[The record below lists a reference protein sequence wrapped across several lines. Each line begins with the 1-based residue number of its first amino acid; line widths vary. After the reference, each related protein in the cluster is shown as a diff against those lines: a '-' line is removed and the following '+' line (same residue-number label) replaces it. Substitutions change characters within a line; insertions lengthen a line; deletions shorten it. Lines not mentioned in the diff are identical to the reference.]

1 MVDRSLKE
9 SVYIA
14 SLNNHTLTPLHLSV
28 YQWTKLWFVPDDNL
42 RKTRMWDISRA
53 RIWSIFQVS
62 TTSP

>member
-9 SVYIA
+9 SIYIA

-42 RKTRMWDISRA
+42 RKTRMWDISPKSRGEK
-53 RIWSIFQVS
+53 FQVS